1 VNSRILHGD
10 CVEVMRTL
18 EPCSIDA
25 CVTDPPYELGFMGKH
40 WDKSGIAFQPEMWR
54 EVLRVL
60 KPGAHLLAF
69 GGTRTFH
76 RIGVAI
82 EDAGFEIRDSVA
94 WLHGQGFP
102 KSLDIGKAFDGVL
115 GTQGTGFSAAGHDGR
130 AAELKQDKSKRSD
143 YGYRYEP
150 SSEASI
156 KWRGWGT
163 ALKPAFEPV
172 IMARKPFKGSVAGN
186 VQTHGTGALNIDA
199 CRVQFASE
207 DDKEAAAAAAAQR
220 TSHNGLQGTSTFAR
234 TGDVQESIDGYVE
247 RMDLGRWPANVCLD
261 DLAALVLDEQ
271 SGELVS
277 NSGEPFTRNTDKH
290 RGVYGALKGTEQE
303 QGYYGDSGGASRFFY
318 VAKPSRE
325 ERDYGIWHDNT
336 KSGGDATN
344 RTDGSAGLNSPRAGA
359 GRTGGSRN
367 FHPTVKPVEL
377 MRWLVRLVTPIDGTV
392 LDPFLG
398 SGTTGMACRYELR
411 NFIGIER
418 EREYIDIAE
427 RRIGNV
433 APLFA
438 TPADPEAGTDTQ
450 GEK

>member
-1 VNSRILHGD
+1 VNVKLIRGD
-10 CVEVMRTL
+10 CIEVMATL
-18 EPCSIDA
+18 PAASIDA
-25 CVTDPPYELGFMGKH
+25 CVTDPPYEIGFMNKR
-40 WDKSGIAFQPEMWR
+40 WDSTRIAFQPQTWR

-76 RIGVAI
+76 RIAVAI
-82 EDAGFEIRDSVA
+82 EDAGFEIRDCLA
-94 WLHGQGFP
+94 WLYGSGFP
-102 KSLDIGKAFDGVL
+102 KSLNL
-115 GTQGTGFSAAGHDGR
+115 GEG
-130 AAELKQDKSKRSD
+130 L
-143 YGYRYEP
+143 
-150 SSEASI
+150 
-156 KWRGWGT
+156 GT
-163 ALKPAFEPV
+163 ALKPAYEPIV
-172 IMARKPFKGSVAGN
+172 LARKPFKGTVAQN

-199 CRVQFASE
+199 CRIGEDSTVRPITRVSE
-207 DDKEAAAAAAAQR
+207 RSVYGRYSHDPQHCTHCDGTGREPAAPLARCHACQR
-220 TSHNGLQGTSTFAR
+220 EPLQGGS
-234 TGDVQESIDGYVE
+234 DS
-247 RMDLGRWPANVCLD
+247 GRWPANVCLD
-261 DLAALVLDEQ
+261 ELAALVLDEQ

-290 RGVYGALKGTEQE
+290 CGVYGAFKGTEQE

-325 ERDYGIWHDNT
+325 ERDYGIWHDHT
-336 KSGGDATN
+336 KSGGEATN